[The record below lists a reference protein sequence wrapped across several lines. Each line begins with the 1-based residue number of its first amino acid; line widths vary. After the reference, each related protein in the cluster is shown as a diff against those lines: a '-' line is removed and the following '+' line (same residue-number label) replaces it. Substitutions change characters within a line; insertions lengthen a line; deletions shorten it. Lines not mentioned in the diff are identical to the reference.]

1 MQTGLEVLVA
11 EGFTRLKGKKLG
23 LVTHPPA
30 ALPDGTSTI
39 EVLRRAGLKL
49 AALFGPEHG
58 VRGDVP
64 AGKWVAS
71 STDKKTGLPV
81 YSLYGKTKVP
91 TPEMLKGLDL
101 LVFEL
106 QDIGCRSYTYL
117 STLGCVLEGA
127 ARVGLPVLVLDRPN
141 PLGLS
146 RVEGGPVAPGF
157 TSFVSKYPVAYR
169 HGMTLGELARLL
181 VRKGW
186 LAGGAKP
193 HLEVVACQGL
203 RRDDPG
209 WDTRRW
215 VPTSPN
221 IPTLRAARL
230 YAATGILG
238 ELDCIAIGVGT
249 DDPFGYVGSPSLS
262 SARLLKALERH
273 PVAGFSS
280 TEARFTPSRGLF
292 AGQVCQGVRLIAPE
306 TPDAEWTRPNVALLA
321 ALRDAGVVRPFSP
334 GEPTQ
339 MFDYSCGTDR
349 VRRAFLRGAGS
360 AALWAELQRGVA
372 AFEQERAASLLYS

>member
-1 MQTGLEVLVA
+1 MKTGLDVLAA
-11 EGFTRLKGKKLG
+11 EGFARLKGKKVG

-30 ALPDGTSTI
+30 ALADGTPAI
-39 EVLRRAGLKL
+39 EALRAGGVKV

-64 AGKWVAS
+64 AGKWIAS
-71 STDKKTGLPV
+71 YTDSKTGLPV

-91 TPEMLKGLDL
+91 TPEMLKGLEL

-127 ARVGLPVLVLDRPN
+127 AKVGLPVLVLDRPN
-141 PLGLS
+141 PLGLA
-146 RVEGGPVAPGF
+146 RVEGGPVQKGF
-157 TSFVSKYPVAYR
+157 TSFVSKYPLAYR
-169 HGMTLGELARLL
+169 HGMTLGEVGKMLIGKR
-181 VRKGW
+181 W
-186 LAGGAKP
+186 LAGGAQP
-193 HLEVVACQGL
+193 TLSVVACQGL
-203 RRDDPG
+203 SRTDSG

-215 VPTSPN
+215 IPTSPN

-249 DDPFGYVGSPSLS
+249 DDPFGYVGSPTLS
-262 SARLLKALERH
+262 AMKLVKALERH
-273 PVAGFSS
+273 TVAGFAYA
-280 TEARFTPSRGLF
+280 EARFTPTRGLF
-292 AGQVCQGVRLIAPE
+292 SGQRCQGVRLIPSKGTE
-306 TPDAEWTRPNVALLA
+306 SEWTRPNFALLA

-339 MFDYSCGTDR
+339 MFDYSCGTDA
-349 VRRAFLRGAGS
+349 VRRAFNRGAGS
-360 AALWAELQRGVA
+360 ADLWAEFQQGA
-372 AFEQERAASLLYS
+372 ANVEKERAPFLVYT